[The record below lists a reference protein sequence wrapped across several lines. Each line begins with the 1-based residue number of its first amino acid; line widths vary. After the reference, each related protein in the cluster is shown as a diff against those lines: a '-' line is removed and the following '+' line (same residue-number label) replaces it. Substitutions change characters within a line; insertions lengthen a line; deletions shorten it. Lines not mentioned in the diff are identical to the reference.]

1 MGWVSGTRFAPLWKG
16 ATCDRTGRWGGQK
29 TFERVG
35 MAIPDEPRG
44 GLNAVSPWARSEAS
58 PTAAQGV
65 GGATPSAGSHP
76 PAETRKPRG
85 GGTRSAAGGQTPA
98 RGNAQPDEFD
108 ARALRGRTR
117 GVGTR
122 SRTIRRSSV
131 VGANPGR
138 GGAQPDI
145 RRSSVG
151 GANRRRGNA
160 QPDGVQRSSV
170 REATPGRGNAQP
182 DGIRRWTAGDAE
194 SRRAA
199 CRDEA
204 CRDETRRDET
214 RRDETC
220 RDGICR
226 DRICR
231 DVGARDSVD
240 LLRPRRA
247 ERPMTLRFW
256 APAVTVLALAFPA
269 AGLGATAPRATGRDH
284 RLAEHRRPGWQRGVA
299 RAGQRLRQ
307 PARVLAGAR
316 YAAAPGAGRVFARPD
331 RRPVWPTHS
340 TGGRGVS
347 GLTWFGRRRHRRPA
361 DADGAEL
368 RRTLSCRWA

>member
-1 MGWVSGTRFAPLWKG
+1 MEGG
-16 ATCDRTGRWGGQK
+16 TCDRTGRWGSQK

-98 RGNAQPDEFD
+98 RGNAQPDD
-108 ARALRGRTR
+108 
-117 GVGTR
+117 
-122 SRTIRRSSV
+122 SRRSSV
-131 VGANPGR
+131 EGANPGRGSAQPDDSRRSSVEGANPGR
-138 GGAQPDI
+138 GGAQPDDS

-151 GANRRRGNA
+151 GANRRRGSA
-160 QPDGVQRSSV
+160 QPDECQRSSV
-170 REATPGRGNAQP
+170 RGGEPRAWERAAGRHPTLERWG
-182 DGIRRWTAGDAE
+182 RREPARRL
-194 SRRAA
+194 SRRKPVATKA
-199 CRDEA
+199 C
-204 CRDETRRDET
+204 
-214 RRDETC
+214 RDETC

-231 DVGARDSVD
+231 DAGCRDSVD

-269 AGLGATAPRATGRDH
+269 AGLGATSSTRQGPVTSRRPG
-284 RLAEHRRPGWQRGVA
+284 HRRPCWQRGVA

-316 YAAAPGAGRVFARPD
+316 CAAAPGAGRVFARPD

-361 DADGAEL
+361 DVDGAEL